1 MDSAPH
7 IAVVDDHRDIRDL
20 VGKYLMQHGYR
31 ISLAESAAH
40 CAACSNEVRRTWWFS
55 TS

>member
-7 IAVVDDHRDIRDL
+7 IAIVDDHRDIRDL

-31 ISLAESAAH
+31 ISLAEKLLH
-40 CAACSNEVRRTWWFS
+40 CAVCWNEVLWTWWFL